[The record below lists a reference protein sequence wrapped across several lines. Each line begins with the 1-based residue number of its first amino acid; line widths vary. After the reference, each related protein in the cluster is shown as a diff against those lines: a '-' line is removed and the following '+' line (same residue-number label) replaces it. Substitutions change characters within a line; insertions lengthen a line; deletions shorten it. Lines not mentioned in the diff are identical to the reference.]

1 MPWRRIFR
9 TGSGASQASTGEARP
24 VGETADPLR
33 RDWGHAGNEGCTV
46 SRKHDTKKLRLLL
59 IVLLGLGVAGAALD
73 ATLARPVW
81 SAMRARQPALRL
93 ESAGAGLGQGVTLAL
108 LGGFRALVADVTWLR
123 MYVLWERRDLPGCE
137 ALLRLVGML
146 DPRPMEFWLN
156 GARIFAYDFPAWRIE
171 SAGGYDRVPVEVQGR
186 IEREQALL
194 ALRHLDAAMQFHPE
208 SAELWIERGSLQLN
222 RLREVDAAAES
233 FRRAWEQPRAP
244 YYAARLYAE
253 LLRRMGR
260 KAEALAFLLTLHPI
274 LPAADEG
281 AAADRVFER
290 IQELE
295 RELGVPADRA
305 YRPSGDTR

>member
-9 TGSGASQASTGEARP
+9 IGSGALESPTSEARP
-24 VGETADPLR
+24 SAEAAAFLR
-33 RDWGHAGNEGCTV
+33 HGGVHAGDTGIRV
-46 SRKHDTKKLRLLL
+46 SAVPNPKNLLRLL
-59 IVLLGLGVAGAALD
+59 VGLLGLGAAGAALD

-81 SAMRARQPALRL
+81 SAMQARQPALRL
-93 ESAGAGLGQGVTLAL
+93 ESSTAGLGQGVTLAL

-123 MYVLWERRDLPGCE
+123 MYVLWERRDLPGSE
-137 ALLRLVGML
+137 ALLRLVGTL
-146 DPRPMEFWLN
+146 DPRPLEFWLN
-156 GARIFAYDFPAWRIE
+156 GARILAYDFPAWRIE
-171 SAGGYDRVPVEVQGR
+171 SAGGYDRVPIDVQGR
-186 IEREQALL
+186 IEREQAWL

>member
-1 MPWRRIFR
+1 MLWRRIFR
-9 TGSGASQASTGEARP
+9 TGSRTVVASPDEVRPPAAASFRHGGFPAGDAGIP
-24 VGETADPLR
+24 VSGVP
-33 RDWGHAGNEGCTV
+33 
-46 SRKHDTKKLRLLL
+46 DTKKLRLLL
-59 IVLLGLGVAGAALD
+59 VVLLGLGASGAALD

-93 ESAGAGLGQGVTLAL
+93 ESATAGLGQGITLAL

-137 ALLRLVGML
+137 ALLRLVGTL
-146 DPRPMEFWLN
+146 DPRPLEFWLN
-156 GARIFAYDFPAWRIE
+156 GARILAYDFAAWRIE
-171 SAGGYDRVPVEVQGR
+171 SAGGYDRVPVEAQGQ
-186 IEREQALL
+186 IEREQGAL

-222 RLREVDAAAES
+222 RLREIDAAAES
-233 FRRAWEQPRAP
+233 YRRAWAQPRAP
-244 YYAARLYAE
+244 YYAARLHAE
-253 LLRRMGR
+253 LLRRTGR
-260 KAEALAFLLTLHPI
+260 KAEALAFLRTLHPT

>member
-1 MPWRRIFR
+1 MLWRRIFR
-9 TGSGASQASTGEARP
+9 TGSRTAPASTDEDRPLAEAAASFRH
-24 VGETADPLR
+24 G
-33 RDWGHAGNEGCTV
+33 GFHAGDAGIHV
-46 SRKHDTKKLRLLL
+46 SGIPDTKKLRLLL
-59 IVLLGLGVAGAALD
+59 AVLLGLGASGAALD

-93 ESAGAGLGQGVTLAL
+93 ESAAVGLGQGVTLAL

-137 ALLRLVGML
+137 ALLQLVGTL
-146 DPRPMEFWLN
+146 DPRPLEFWLN
-156 GARIFAYDFPAWRIE
+156 GARILAYDFAAWRIE
-171 SAGGYDRVPVEVQGR
+171 SAGGYDRVPVEVQGQ
-186 IEREQALL
+186 IEREQGTL

-208 SAELWIERGSLQLN
+208 SAELWIERGSLLLN
-222 RLREVDAAAES
+222 RLREIDAAAES
-233 FRRAWEQPRAP
+233 YRRAWAQPRAP
-244 YYAARLYAE
+244 YYAARLHAE
-253 LLRRMGR
+253 LLRRSGR
-260 KAEALAFLLTLHPI
+260 KAEALAFLLTLHPT
-274 LPAADEG
+274 LPGADEG